1 MTYAMTAW
9 RGGAIQE
16 ATIRPDMFESFLKYV
31 DAKPQ
36 TVETYRR
43 ALKPFFLYLAEGEI
57 SNPSRPEI
65 LAYRDRLK
73 QSKAAATVRLYIAAV
88 RRFFSWTEQEGLYPD
103 IARGIK
109 GAEVTDGFKRD
120 YLGKVQ
126 MEGVLQSIGRDGLA
140 GKRDYAILR
149 LMATTGLRTIEI
161 TRANIEDL
169 TLKGGCMVL
178 YVQGK
183 GRDDRA
189 EYVKIGKST
198 EEAVREYLEARGDV
212 EGKSPLFASESDRN
226 RGGRMTAKSISRIAK
241 NGLKAAGFNSK
252 RLTAHSFRHSAATIA
267 LDSGVPIEQIRQTLR
282 HRDPRTTEIYLHT
295 IDRAKNNME
304 IMLDGLFA

>member
-1 MTYAMTAW
+1 MENAIAIQ
-9 RGGAIQE
+9 RGGTIQ
-16 ATIRPDMFESFLKYV
+16 AAVIRPDMFESFLKYV

-43 ALKPFFLYLAEGEI
+43 SLRPFFLYLAEEGI
-57 SNPSRPEI
+57 DNPSRQEI
-65 LAYRDRLK
+65 LTYRDRLK

-88 RRFFSWTEQEGLYPD
+88 RRFFAWTEQEEIYPD
-103 IARGIK
+103 VARGIK
-109 GAEVTDGFKRD
+109 GAEVTKGFKKD
-120 YLGKVQ
+120 YLGQVQ
-126 MEGVLQSIGRDGLA
+126 VEDVLQSIGRDGLT
-140 GKRDYAILR
+140 GKRDYAMLR

-161 TRANIEDL
+161 SRANIEDM
-169 TLKGGCMVL
+169 TLKGGFMVL
-178 YVQGK
+178 YTQGK

-189 EYVKIGKST
+189 EYVKIGRAT
-198 EEAVREYLEARGDV
+198 EEAIRDYLEARGEAD
-212 EGKSPLFASESDRN
+212 GKAPLFVSESDRN
-226 RGGRMTAKSISRIAK
+226 RGGRMATKSISRIAK

-267 LDSGVPIEQIRQTLR
+267 YDNGVTIAQIGQTLR